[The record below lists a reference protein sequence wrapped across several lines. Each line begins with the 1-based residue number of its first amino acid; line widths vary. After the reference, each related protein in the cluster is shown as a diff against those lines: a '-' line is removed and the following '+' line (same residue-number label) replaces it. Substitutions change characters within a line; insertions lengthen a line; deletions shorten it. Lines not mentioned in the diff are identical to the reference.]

1 MDARRLA
8 FFCALPLLLG
18 ACDATPKDPEG
29 TLDRVSGGAMRVGVT
44 ASDPWVTFENGEP
57 AGVEVTLVEDFADS
71 IDTEIEWVEGSE
83 EELFGALKYGSI
95 DLLIG
100 GLTLRSPFASEAS
113 LTHPYL
119 TTQVVVAL
127 PEEADAPQDLAGLE
141 VAVEKGTEAAGI
153 LAKTDAKVVLVEDA
167 AEAEG
172 LRAIDD
178 YLLDDLGLEETGDS
192 LIETDHVM
200 AMRMGENGFLVT
212 LERFLLENSERVHDV
227 LDQEATP

>member
-1 MDARRLA
+1 MDLRRLA
-8 FFCALPLLLG
+8 YLCVLALFLG

-29 TLDRVSGGAMRVGVT
+29 TLERVRGGAMRVGVT
-44 ASDPWVTFENGEP
+44 ASDPWVTFESGEP
-57 AGVEVTLVEDFADS
+57 AGVEVTLVQEFAES

-100 GLTLRSPFASEAS
+100 GLSIRSPFAKEAS
-113 LTHPYL
+113 LSHPYL

-127 PEEADAPQDLAGLE
+127 PEDQDAPEDIAGLE

-153 LAKTDAKVVLVEDA
+153 LSKTDAEVTLVDDA
-167 AEAEG
+167 AEVEG

-178 YLLDDLGLEETGDS
+178 YLLDDLELQETGDT

-200 AMRMGENGFLVT
+200 AVRLGENGFLVT
-212 LERFLLENSERVHDV
+212 LERFLLENSDLVHDV
-227 LDQEATP
+227 LDAEAKP